1 MDNRERVDVL
11 IKNGCVITVDS
22 QRRVIEDG
30 AVAVKGER
38 IVAVGDT
45 SALASQ
51 YCADRVIDA
60 RRKAVLP
67 GLIDAHT
74 HAGHAMLRTNPS
86 AIISIIGR
94 CPVPELIDARVNVAI
109 ASDGRVLTVDE
120 GEILERVTAA
130 AEQTLERSGLRHL
143 LDAPSTLWR
152 RSHY

>member
-51 YCADRVIDA
+51 FCADRVIDA

-67 GLIDAHT
+67 GLIDAHA
-74 HAGHAMLRTNPS
+74 HAGHADRKS
-86 AIISIIGR
+86 
-94 CPVPELIDARVNVAI
+94 VV
-109 ASDGRVLTVDE
+109 
-120 GEILERVTAA
+120 
-130 AEQTLERSGLRHL
+130 
-143 LDAPSTLWR
+143 
-152 RSHY
+152 